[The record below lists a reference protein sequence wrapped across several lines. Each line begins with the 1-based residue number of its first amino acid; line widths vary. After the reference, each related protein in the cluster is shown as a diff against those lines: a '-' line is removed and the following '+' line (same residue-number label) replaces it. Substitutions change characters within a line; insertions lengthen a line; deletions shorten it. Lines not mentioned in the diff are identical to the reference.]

1 MRVGRRWI
9 ALAAVLLLGMQVPPD
24 IHIDEEIRVELQQ
37 LYATVT
43 RDNRPVLNLGAAD
56 FEILDDGI
64 PQQIVTFGRGDIPFS
79 AVLLVDASASMEG
92 DRLKTAVEGVRAF
105 VSDIAPLDE
114 VQVMLFS
121 DELLHRTPF
130 SSDGATLLSSLAGV
144 RARGGSAI
152 NDHLYLA
159 MKQLEER
166 QGRRAVVLLSDGVDI
181 ESMLGMD
188 DVRRAAQRSG
198 VLLYWIRLQEG
209 DRRRVLYSSSW
220 RSREDHTR
228 QLTLLEQTAA
238 ESGGRI
244 EPIST
249 VAEVGPAFRRI
260 VRELREQYVLGYYPS
275 VDKNDGAWHRVQ
287 VEVRD
292 GDYQVRTKSGYFD
305 R

>member
-1 MRVGRRWI
+1 MKGRRWI
-9 ALAAVLLLGMQVPPD
+9 ALAALFLVGMQEPPD
-24 IHIDEEIRVELQQ
+24 IHIDEAIRVELQQ

-43 RDNRPVLNLGAAD
+43 RDDRPVLNLGAAD
-56 FEILDDGI
+56 FQIWDDGI
-64 PQQIVTFGRGDIPFS
+64 PQEVVTFGRGDIPFS

-105 VSDIAPLDE
+105 ASDIAPLDE

-130 SSDGATLLSSLAGV
+130 SSDSATLLSSLADV
-144 RARGGSAI
+144 QARGGSAI

-159 MKQLEER
+159 LKQLEER

-198 VLLYWIRLQEG
+198 ILLYWIRLQGG
-209 DRRRVLYSSSW
+209 DQRRVLYSSSW
-220 RSREDHTR
+220 RSREDHSR
-228 QLTLLEQTAA
+228 QLALLEQTAA

-244 EPIST
+244 EPISAI
-249 VAEVGPAFRRI
+249 AEVGPAFRRI

-275 VDKNDGAWHRVQ
+275 VDKNDGAWHKVQ
-287 VEVRD
+287 VEVR
-292 GDYQVRTKSGYFD
+292 GGGYQVRTKSGYFD

>member
-1 MRVGRRWI
+1 MKGRPWI
-9 ALAAVLLLGMQVPPD
+9 ALAALLLVGMQEPPP

-37 LYATVT
+37 IYATVT
-43 RDNRPVLNLGAAD
+43 RDNRPALDLGQED
-56 FEILDDGI
+56 FQIWDDGI
-64 PQQIVTFGRGDIPFS
+64 PQQIITFGRGDIPFS
-79 AVLLVDASASMEG
+79 AVLLVDASASMQG

-105 VSDIAPLDE
+105 VSDIAPMDE

-144 RARGGSAI
+144 RARGGAAI
-152 NDHLYLA
+152 HDHLYLA
-159 MKQLEER
+159 LTQLEER

-188 DVRRAAQRSG
+188 EVRRTAQRSG
-198 VLLYWIRLQEG
+198 ILLYWIRLQEG

-220 RSREDHTR
+220 RSREDHAR
-228 QLTLLEQTAA
+228 QLALLEQTAT

-244 EPIST
+244 EPISA

-287 VEVRD
+287 VEVR
-292 GDYQVRTKSGYFD
+292 GSGYQVRTKSGYFD

>member
-1 MRVGRRWI
+1 MGEE
-9 ALAAVLLLGMQVPPD
+9 GQGGEGQPPE

-43 RDNRPVLNLGAAD
+43 RDNRPVLNLTAAD
-56 FEILDDGI
+56 FQIWDDGI
-64 PQQIVTFGRGDIPFS
+64 PQEVVTFGRGDIPFS
-79 AVLLVDASASMEG
+79 AVLLVDASASMQG

-130 SSDGATLLSSLAGV
+130 SSDSAALLSSLAGV

-159 MKQLEER
+159 LKQLEER

-198 VLLYWIRLQEG
+198 ILLYWIRLQEG
-209 DRRRVLYSSSW
+209 GQRRVLYSSSW
-220 RSREDHTR
+220 RSREDHAR
-228 QLTLLEQTAA
+228 QLALLEQTAA
-238 ESGGRI
+238 EGGGRI
-244 EPIST
+244 EPISA

-275 VDKNDGAWHRVQ
+275 VDKNDGAWHKVQ
-287 VEVRD
+287 VEVK
-292 GDYQVRTKSGYFD
+292 GGGYQVRTKNGYFD